1 MFGLLA
7 EDHSR
12 SLRLR
17 AVGIGSVG
25 DGCELLAVEGKKF
38 GSRRPD
44 GSFLFFLKVILRI
57 SYQCKLYNENHETH

>member
-1 MFGLLA
+1 MFELVFELLT

-17 AVGIGSVG
+17 AVGMGNAG
-25 DGCELLAVEGKKF
+25 EGWELLAAEGKKF

-44 GSFLFFLKVILRI
+44 GSFLFLLNVIL
-57 SYQCKLYNENHETH
+57 